1 MTIITKSF
9 RIMSQILIIM
19 CITYLGNIIQKAL
32 HLPIAS
38 SIVGLVIFF
47 LLLKFKVIPEK
58 WIDKGANFLLTTMI
72 FFFIPSV
79 VGLMDVVS
87 IFDMHF
93 ILFFALIIVS
103 TFVVA
108 IISGYVAE
116 IMLSKSKKRGEH
128 Q

>member
-1 MTIITKSF
+1 MKTITTTVI
-9 RIMSQILIIM
+9 IMSQILVIM
-19 CITYLGNIIQKAL
+19 CVTYLGSIIQKAF

-38 SIVGLVIFF
+38 SIVGLIIFF
-47 LLLKFKVIPEK
+47 LLLKFKIIPEK
-58 WIDKGANFLLTTMI
+58 WIDKGAHFLLATMI
-72 FFFIPSV
+72 FFFIPSA

-87 IFDMHF
+87 IIDSNF

-103 TFVVA
+103 TLVVA

-116 IMLSKSKKRGEH
+116 KMLAKSNERGEH

>member
-1 MTIITKSF
+1 
-9 RIMSQILIIM
+9 
-19 CITYLGNIIQKAL
+19 
-32 HLPIAS
+32 
-38 SIVGLVIFF
+38 
-47 LLLKFKVIPEK
+47 
-58 WIDKGANFLLTTMI
+58 
-72 FFFIPSV
+72 
-79 VGLMDVVS
+79 MDVVS

>member
-1 MTIITKSF
+1 MTTITKSF

-19 CITYLGNIIQKAL
+19 CITYLGNIIQKAR

-58 WIDKGANFLLTTMI
+58 WIDQGAHFLLATMI
-72 FFFIPSV
+72 FFFIPSA

>member
-1 MTIITKSF
+1 MTTITKSF

-32 HLPIAS
+32 HLAIAS